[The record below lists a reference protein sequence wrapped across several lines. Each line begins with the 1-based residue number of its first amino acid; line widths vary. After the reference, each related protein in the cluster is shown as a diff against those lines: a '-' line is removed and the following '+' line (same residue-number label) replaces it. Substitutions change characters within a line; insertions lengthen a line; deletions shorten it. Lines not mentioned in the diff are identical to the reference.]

1 MRHVVDSGDERSIES
16 LRVSPLSDNGHDTP
30 HVPGPSLWP
39 IGFAIGVACLLL
51 GLVLSWLVALVGAV
65 LAVVFGLLWARDLT
79 GEVRGEVPHVEPETR
94 TVADEGAPAAAVE
107 EEPLSTFP
115 RSRFLEA
122 TLIGLGGAMGA
133 VMTLPVLGFMVLP
146 SFTNVE
152 EEEIDLGPIEN
163 FPEGEYVIAT
173 YLTVPEQGEV
183 SRRTAFVRNNGRTE
197 AGEPS
202 FTILYSRCV
211 HLGCP
216 VQPNGP
222 IDEEARKELNGVE
235 LRPVLAQS
243 FGCPCHGGQYNAE
256 GNRTAGPPVRS
267 LDRYTFTIRNGRLI
281 LGELYAVA
289 NVAGTGANAR
299 IARYPW
305 AVPGVHVDGA
315 SAWLYPIVPSQV
327 TG

>member
-1 MRHVVDSGDERSIES
+1 MST
-16 LRVSPLSDNGHDTP
+16 NGPDTP

-51 GLVLSWLVALVGAV
+51 GLVVSWVVAVIGAV
-65 LAVVFGLLWARDLT
+65 LAVAFGLFWARDVT
-79 GEVRGEVPHVEPETR
+79 RDVRGEVPEIRPETR
-94 TVADEGAPAAAVE
+94 VVSDRAAPAGVVA
-107 EEPLSTFP
+107 EEPLPGYT

-122 TLIGLGGAMGA
+122 SLIGLSGAMGA
-133 VMTLPVLGFMVLP
+133 VLTLPVLGFMVLP
-146 SFTNVE
+146 SFTGVE
-152 EEEIDLGPIEN
+152 EDEVSLGPLDN

-173 YLTVPEQGEV
+173 YLSHPEQGEV
-183 SRRTAFVRNNGRTE
+183 SRRTAFVRNNGQSE

-222 IDEEARKELNGVE
+222 IDEDNIKKIKNVE

-243 FGCPCHGGQYNAE
+243 FGCPCHGGQYNSE

-267 LDRYTFTIRNGRLI
+267 LDRYSFSIRNGNLV
-281 LGELYAVA
+281 LGELYAVG
-289 NVAGTGANAR
+289 NVNGTGAKAT
-299 IARYPW
+299 IAKYPW
-305 AVPGVHVDGA
+305 SVPGTHVDGLE
-315 SAWLYPIVPSQV
+315 SWLYPIVPSQV

>member
-1 MRHVVDSGDERSIES
+1 MPRRRE
-16 LRVSPLSDNGHDTP
+16 LSDPGHDTP

-51 GLVLSWLVALVGAV
+51 GLVINWVIAAIGAV
-65 LAVVFGLLWARDLT
+65 LAVVFGLLWARDVT
-79 GEVRGEVPHVEPETR
+79 RDVRGEVPEIEPETR
-94 TVADEGAPAAAVE
+94 AVADAPAAAAAPAAE
-107 EEPLSTFP
+107 TAPPTYS

-122 TLIGLGGAMGA
+122 TTIGLSAAIGA
-133 VMTLPVLGFMVLP
+133 VVTIPVLGFMVLP
-146 SFTNVE
+146 SFTNLE
-152 EEEIDLGPIEN
+152 EDEVDLGPLEN
-163 FPEGEYVIAT
+163 FKQGEYMIAT
-173 YLTVPEQGEV
+173 YLSNPQQGEV
-183 SRRTAFVRNNGRTE
+183 SRRTAFVRNNGPSE

-222 IDEEARKELNGVE
+222 IDEEALQELDNGVV

-267 LDRYTFTIRNGRLI
+267 LDRYTFSIKDGNLI
-281 LGELYAVA
+281 LGELFAVG
-289 NVAGTGANAR
+289 NVNGTGANAT
-299 IARYPW
+299 ISKYPW
-305 AVPGVHVDGA
+305 SVPGTHVDGIE
-315 SAWLYPIVPSQV
+315 AWLYPIVPSQV